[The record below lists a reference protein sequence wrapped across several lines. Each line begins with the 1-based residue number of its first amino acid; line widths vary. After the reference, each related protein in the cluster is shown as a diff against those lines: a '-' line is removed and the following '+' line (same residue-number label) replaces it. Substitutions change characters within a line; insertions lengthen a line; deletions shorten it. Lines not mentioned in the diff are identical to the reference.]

1 MQTASIIRR
10 ALRWGVWSLL
20 VASNLGGCVGAREA
34 EGPAGFRTKA
44 DYQQPVRVAGGEVL
58 GANQQDPDDTLRA
71 LPTNLHPAP
80 GWEIEK
86 GRLVRAKP
94 GSSDAVHDRAL
105 PCARTLAAAGGER
118 AALPGRAEETARSGG
133 EKAFLASGS
142 NCDPSTGPVA
152 H

>member
-10 ALRWGVWSLL
+10 ASRWGVWSLL
-20 VASNLGGCVGAREA
+20 VASSLGGCVGARDAEA
-34 EGPAGFRTKA
+34 PEAFRSKA

-58 GANQQDPDDTLRA
+58 GANQQDPNDTLRA

-86 GRLVRAKP
+86 GQLVRAKP
-94 GSSDAVHDRAL
+94 GSSDPAPSLACARAL
-105 PCARTLAAAGGER
+105 AAPGE
-118 AALPGRAEETARSGG
+118 AAVLPGRAEQSAENGSETVL
-133 EKAFLASGS
+133 LATGPK
-142 NCDPSTGPVA
+142 CDPRTGPVA

>member
-10 ALRWGVWSLL
+10 ASRWGVWSLL
-20 VASNLGGCVGAREA
+20 VASNLGGCVGARDA

-86 GRLVRAKP
+86 GRLVRVRP
-94 GSSDAVHDRAL
+94 GSSDAVPARAL
-105 PCARTLAAAGGER
+105 PCARALAAAGGEP
-118 AALPGRAEETARSGG
+118 AELPGRADQTAEISG
-133 EKAFLASGS
+133 EKAFLA